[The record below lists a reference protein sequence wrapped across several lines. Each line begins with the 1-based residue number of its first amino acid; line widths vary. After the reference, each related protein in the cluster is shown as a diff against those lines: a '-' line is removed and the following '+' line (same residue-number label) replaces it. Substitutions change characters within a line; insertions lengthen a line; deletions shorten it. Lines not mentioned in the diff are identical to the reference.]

1 MLGALIG
8 DIVGSVYEWHNH
20 KSKDFPLFQPDCRMT
35 DDSVMTAAVASAVL
49 MGTEDLAQFQA
60 NVVAEMRRL
69 GRQHPRLGY
78 GPRFEAWLANP
89 DPQPYGSLGNG
100 SAMRVSPVAWA
111 AESLSQCLALAKASA
126 EVTHNHPDG
135 IAGACVV
142 AGAVYLARVG
152 ESKAAIADHVTR
164 YYPLDFTLDEIRED
178 YAFDVTCAGSV
189 PQAMEAF
196 LEAESFED
204 ALRGAV
210 SIGGVNVKDMD
221 PGQLMNTVS
230 FVLQNSHLIKASIL
244 DNVRLGRPDASETQV
259 MAALEQAQCMDIIEK
274 FPQGVHTVIGSQ
286 GVYLSGGEMQR
297 IAIARAILKDAPVLI
312 LDEATAFA
320 DPDNE
325 RKVQAALTRLA
336 QGRTVLMI
344 AHRLSTVTGADK
356 IFVLEEGRL
365 VQQGSFVQLSQSPG
379 LFGRMWN
386 EYQQSVAWNVAKEA

>member
-35 DDSVMTAAVASAVL
+35 DDSVMTAALASAVL

-210 SIGGVNVKDMD
+210 SLGGDSD
-221 PGQLMNTVS
+221 T
-230 FVLQNSHLIKASIL
+230 IASMAGAVAAAFYGIPRDIRDQAMAYL
-244 DNVRLGRPDASETQV
+244 DGE
-259 MAALEQAQCMDIIEK
+259 
-274 FPQGVHTVIGSQ
+274 
-286 GVYLSGGEMQR
+286 VYTIYDRFSRQ
-297 IAIARAILKDAPVLI
+297 
-312 LDEATAFA
+312 
-320 DPDNE
+320 
-325 RKVQAALTRLA
+325 
-336 QGRTVLMI
+336 
-344 AHRLSTVTGADK
+344 
-356 IFVLEEGRL
+356 
-365 VQQGSFVQLSQSPG
+365 
-379 LFGRMWN
+379 
-386 EYQQSVAWNVAKEA
+386 Y

>member
-49 MGTEDLAQFQA
+49 MGTVDLAQFQA

-78 GPRFEAWLANP
+78 GTRFEAWLANP

-210 SIGGVNVKDMD
+210 SAAFYGIPRDLRDQAM
-221 PGQLMNTVS
+221 
-230 FVLQNSHLIKASIL
+230 AYL
-244 DNVRLGRPDASETQV
+244 D
-259 MAALEQAQCMDIIEK
+259 
-274 FPQGVHTVIGSQ
+274 
-286 GVYLSGGEMQR
+286 GEVFTIYDRFSRQ
-297 IAIARAILKDAPVLI
+297 
-312 LDEATAFA
+312 
-320 DPDNE
+320 
-325 RKVQAALTRLA
+325 
-336 QGRTVLMI
+336 
-344 AHRLSTVTGADK
+344 
-356 IFVLEEGRL
+356 
-365 VQQGSFVQLSQSPG
+365 
-379 LFGRMWN
+379 
-386 EYQQSVAWNVAKEA
+386 Y

>member
-100 SAMRVSPVAWA
+100 SAMRVSQWPGRRRVCPSAWPWPRPRQR
-111 AESLSQCLALAKASA
+111 SPTTTRRHRRGLRGGRGGL
-126 EVTHNHPDG
+126 PG
-135 IAGACVV
+135 PG
-142 AGAVYLARVG
+142 G

-204 ALRGAV
+204 ARSGAPCP
-210 SIGGVNVKDMD
+210 SA
-221 PGQLMNTVS
+221 GQR
-230 FVLQNSHLIKASIL
+230 H
-244 DNVRLGRPDASETQV
+244 
-259 MAALEQAQCMDIIEK
+259 
-274 FPQGVHTVIGSQ
+274 
-286 GVYLSGGEMQR
+286 
-297 IAIARAILKDAPVLI
+297 
-312 LDEATAFA
+312 
-320 DPDNE
+320 
-325 RKVQAALTRLA
+325 
-336 QGRTVLMI
+336 
-344 AHRLSTVTGADK
+344 HRLH
-356 IFVLEEGRL
+356 GR
-365 VQQGSFVQLSQSPG
+365 GG
-379 LFGRMWN
+379 GRRLLRHPVGTSGTRAMAYLDG
-386 EYQQSVAWNVAKEA
+386 EVYTIYDRFSRQY